1 MYQAMKLQVS
11 FAVIW
16 FRKEVYQAQ
25 CCLVKNT
32 ELLADESN

>member
-1 MYQAMKLQVS
+1 MCQAMTLQIS

-16 FRKEVYQAQ
+16 FRKKVYQAQ

-32 ELLADESN
+32 ELLADEPN